1 MFVKKGEVVCI
12 ASGYFESYERN
23 GSYVVARDFDL
34 SLFTGTISPPNMTP
48 LEAGDFMR
56 EVSGLLIAQGLL
68 VKMPCRNI
76 YLGAF
81 GEFNIG
87 EEGDTFT

>member
-1 MFVKKGEVVCI
+1 MLVKKGDVVCI

-23 GSYVVARDFDL
+23 GSYVAAQDFDIAA
-34 SLFTGTISPPNMTP
+34 FIETIRSPNMTP
-48 LEAGDFMR
+48 LDAGDLMR
-56 EVSGLLIAQGLL
+56 EIPGLLIAQGLL

-81 GEFNIG
+81 GEFDIG
-87 EEGDTFT
+87 EERDTSS